1 MIFRSLVLL
10 GIGAAFLF
18 GVPSISSAQTA
29 TTKTAAVEQVKP
41 KAKAP
46 AKATNKV
53 NKKKATVANKGKGK
67 GKGKGKSQVAAE
79 EAEAKPVGLF
89 AALFRP
95 NEKAKLAAKGKPD
108 PKLTAK
114 ARAKE
119 KEKAQKEWARREILQ
134 PIQPVQP
141 LPDVQMT
148 SFRNDGE
155 LRSEQ
160 TMPRSGFFG
169 VLFGDEQVMLPET
182 RNLDAALAQKEARKK
197 FKVRPE
203 FEPQIV
209 DFSGYP
215 RGTIVIDTSNHF
227 LYLVEGL
234 GTARRY
240 GIAVGKDGLQYKGE
254 VKVGDKQEWPRWI
267 PTKEMQER
275 EPKKYGQHKDGMP
288 GGGEN
293 PLGARAIYLYDGKK
307 DTHLRIHGTIAPQTI
322 GTNSSNGC
330 FRMVNDH
337 VIDLYR
343 RVKIGTQ
350 VVVL

>member
-1 MIFRSLVLL
+1 MISRSLVLL
-10 GIGAAFLF
+10 GIGVALVF
-18 GVPSISSAQTA
+18 GAPSIAVAQNA

-41 KAKAP
+41 KQKAKAKAA
-46 AKATNKV
+46 AKSDKKV
-53 NKKKATVANKGKGK
+53 AAKGKAK
-67 GKGKGKSQVAAE
+67 KPTAKEVEKAE
-79 EAEAKPVGLF
+79 EKPVGLF
-89 AALFRP
+89 AVLFKP
-95 NEKAKLAAKGKPD
+95 NDKAKPAAKAKPE
-108 PKLTAK
+108 PKLSAK
-114 ARAKE
+114 AAARA
-119 KEKAQKEWARREILQ
+119 KEKAQKEAARKEILQ
-134 PIQPVQP
+134 PMEPIRAVQP
-141 LPDVQMT
+141 RFDPEVA

-169 VLFGDEQVMLPET
+169 ALFGDDQVLLPET
-182 RNLDAALAQKEARKK
+182 RTLDTALAQKESRKK
-197 FKVRPE
+197 FKVASQ
-203 FEPQIV
+203 FEPQVV

-240 GIAVGKDGLQYKGE
+240 GIAVGKDGLQYKGQ

-275 EPKKYGQHKDGMP
+275 EPKKYGQYKDGMS

-330 FRMVNDH
+330 FRMVNEH

-343 RVKIGTQ
+343 RVKVGTS

>member
-1 MIFRSLVLL
+1 MISRSLVLL
-10 GIGAAFLF
+10 GLGVALVFGA
-18 GVPSISSAQTA
+18 PSIAAAQTA
-29 TTKTAAVEQVKP
+29 TKKTAAVEQVKP
-41 KAKAP
+41 KPKAKAKTA
-46 AKATNKV
+46 AKS
-53 NKKKATVANKGKGK
+53 NKKNKAAA
-67 GKGKGKSQVAAE
+67 KGKSKKPTAKEVEKAE
-79 EAEAKPVGLF
+79 EKPVGLF
-89 AALFRP
+89 AVLFKP
-95 NEKAKLAAKGKPD
+95 NDKAKSAAKAKPE
-108 PKLTAK
+108 PKLSAK
-114 ARAKE
+114 AAARAKE
-119 KEKAQKEWARREILQ
+119 KDRKETTRKEILQ
-134 PIQPVQP
+134 PMEPIRAVQP
-141 LPDVQMT
+141 RFDPEIA

-169 VLFGDEQVMLPET
+169 ALFGDDQVLLPET
-182 RNLDAALAQKEARKK
+182 RTLDTALAQKESRRK
-197 FKVRPE
+197 FKVASQ
-203 FEPQIV
+203 FEPQVV

-234 GTARRY
+234 GSARRY
-240 GIAVGKDGLQYKGE
+240 GIAVGKDGLQYKGQ

-275 EPKKYGQHKDGMP
+275 EPKKYGQYKDGMS

-330 FRMVNDH
+330 FRMVNEH

-343 RVKIGTQ
+343 RVKIGTN

>member
-1 MIFRSLVLL
+1 MISRSLVLL
-10 GIGAAFLF
+10 GIGVALVF
-18 GVPSISSAQTA
+18 GAPSIAVAQNT

-41 KAKAP
+41 KLKAKAKTA
-46 AKATNKV
+46 AKSNKKNKV
-53 NKKKATVANKGKGK
+53 AAKGKAK
-67 GKGKGKSQVAAE
+67 KSTTKEVEKE
-79 EAEAKPVGLF
+79 EKPVGLF
-89 AALFRP
+89 SVLFRP
-95 NEKAKLAAKGKPD
+95 NDKAKSAAKAKPE
-108 PKLTAK
+108 PKLSAK
-114 ARAKE
+114 AAAKAKE
-119 KEKAQKEWARREILQ
+119 KARKEASRKEILQ
-134 PIQPVQP
+134 PMEPIRAVQP
-141 LPDVQMT
+141 RFDPELA

-169 VLFGDEQVMLPET
+169 ALFGDDQVLLPET
-182 RNLDAALAQKEARKK
+182 RTLDTALAQKESRRK
-197 FKVRPE
+197 FKVAPQ
-203 FEPQIV
+203 FEPQV
-209 DFSGYP
+209 VEFSGYP
-215 RGTIVIDTSNHF
+215 RGTIVIDTANHF

-234 GTARRY
+234 GSARRY
-240 GIAVGKDGLQYKGE
+240 GIAVGKDGLQYKGQ

-275 EPKKYGQHKDGMP
+275 EPKKYGQYKDGMP

-293 PLGARAIYLYDGKK
+293 PLGARAIYLYEGKK

-343 RVKIGTQ
+343 RVKIGTN